1 MEPFISQWVRSLI
14 TVIGIFCLL
23 SGRAELGVLCLV
35 LGVGLN
41 LVDRFIAPQAGE
53 TEGTHP
59 APLAGGARSSPARRH
74 DATGSSSLCHRR
86 SLRC

>member
-14 TVIGIFCLL
+14 MVIGIFCLL

-35 LGVGLN
+35 LGVVLN

-53 TEGTHP
+53 TEGRTRHP
-59 APLAGGARSSPARRH
+59 
-74 DATGSSSLCHRR
+74 
-86 SLRC
+86 